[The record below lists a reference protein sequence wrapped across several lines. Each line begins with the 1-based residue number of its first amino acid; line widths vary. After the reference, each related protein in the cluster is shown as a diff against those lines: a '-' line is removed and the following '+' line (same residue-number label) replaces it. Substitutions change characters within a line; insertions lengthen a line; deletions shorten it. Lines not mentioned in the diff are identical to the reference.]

1 VEMSNRSRRSLSLFM
16 LAACAGPV
24 CAQHEPAG
32 TPISQVEIKGSSAS
46 YDPRRDD
53 TATRTVVGREELGR
67 YGDRSVLEVLK
78 RVPGVTIDSSGGR
91 GGTIQ
96 MRGLGAGYTQVLI
109 NGERAP
115 NGFDFD
121 SLSPDVIER
130 IEVLRAATAD
140 LPTQSVAGT
149 VNIILRH
156 VAKERERQL
165 KLGILQSSQFRGPNA
180 ALQLSERGERFAWS
194 LAGDATGER
203 YDRAWSIFE
212 ETTAPG
218 GVVDL
223 ARMTHAPEE
232 GRMRRMNLT
241 PRLEWTLADGDKV
254 TLETFVNVNRFRN
267 RTHLSVATDIGAP
280 PPVPE
285 LVTRMRADAEDLR
298 SDLSWS
304 TGFDSGATLE
314 AKLGVSGENA
324 ENAIFRQGANS
335 QGLAV
340 TDGRV
345 DSDWRDRGANS
356 TGKYMR
362 KLDNGHAIAAGWDG
376 GVSWRDES
384 RLERDAIRLF
394 PSDLPLDETF
404 EARVTRLALYAQDE
418 WNITPQWSMYLG
430 LRWEGIRTRADGN
443 SFASTRSSSNVW
455 SPIMQTLWKI
465 PDRKGDQVRF
475 AVTRTYKAPDI
486 YNLLPRRQAY
496 ENNSATEADFQG
508 NPDLKPELAW
518 GVDASYEHYW
528 AENAMVSLG
537 ASLRRIEDY
546 TSNRIYFDGY
556 RWIFTPVNDGRAETR
571 TLELQTRFPLQ
582 SLFPKAPAIDVRAGV
597 TRHWSRVDSV
607 PGPDNRLERQSPL
620 AANLGLDYNAGR
632 LSLGSSVAFQRNGQV
647 RVTAN
652 RGYYSEARTD
662 LEAYAAWR
670 FDPKR
675 QLRVSLSNL
684 LHQDSGFEPT
694 YIDPVAGLEKRRFHY
709 PDAVR
714 MQANYEI
721 KF

>member
-1 VEMSNRSRRSLSLFM
+1 MKTPNRSRRFLSLFM
-16 LAACAGPV
+16 LAACAGQV
-24 CAQHEPAG
+24 YAQQEQAG
-32 TPISQVEIKGSSAS
+32 TPVSQVEIKGSSAS

-78 RVPGVTIDSSGGR
+78 RVAGVTIDSTGGR

-115 NGFDFD
+115 SGFDVD

-165 KLGILQSSQFRGPNA
+165 KLGMLQSSQFRGPNA
-180 ALQLSERGERFAWS
+180 ALQLSERGEGFAWS

-212 ETTAPG
+212 ETIAPG
-218 GVVDL
+218 GAVDV

-241 PRLEWTLADGDKV
+241 PRLEWTLADGAKV

-267 RTHLSVATDIGAP
+267 RTHLTVATDIGPP

-298 SDLSWS
+298 SDLSWT

-324 ENAIFRQGANS
+324 ENAILRQGANS

-362 KLDNGHAIAAGWDG
+362 KLENGHAIAAGWDG

-384 RLERDAIRLF
+384 RLERDAIRVF

-418 WNITPQWSMYLG
+418 WNLTPQWSMYLG

-465 PDRKGDQVRF
+465 P
-475 AVTRTYKAPDI
+475 
-486 YNLLPRRQAY
+486 
-496 ENNSATEADFQG
+496 
-508 NPDLKPELAW
+508 
-518 GVDASYEHYW
+518 
-528 AENAMVSLG
+528 
-537 ASLRRIEDY
+537 
-546 TSNRIYFDGY
+546 
-556 RWIFTPVNDGRAETR
+556 
-571 TLELQTRFPLQ
+571 
-582 SLFPKAPAIDVRAGV
+582 
-597 TRHWSRVDSV
+597 
-607 PGPDNRLERQSPL
+607 ER
-620 AANLGLDYNAGR
+620 
-632 LSLGSSVAFQRNGQV
+632 
-647 RVTAN
+647 
-652 RGYYSEARTD
+652 
-662 LEAYAAWR
+662 
-670 FDPKR
+670 
-675 QLRVSLSNL
+675 
-684 LHQDSGFEPT
+684 
-694 YIDPVAGLEKRRFHY
+694 
-709 PDAVR
+709 
-714 MQANYEI
+714 
-721 KF
+721 